1 MITVLVPEKAAAEK
15 LGQRL
20 TDQLVEEWRTIST
33 TIRHHIRTKVIAFL
47 TEDRHQ
53 AARLELWQTFASTL
67 PPSAD
72 PDRYRREMD
81 LLQQQSCW
89 EWGHLWNAQIDH
101 TWEPYWA
108 AVPLGHPE
116 EALRIRP
123 QANPD
128 ATWSTT
134 QQTWAERQSE
144 IAWPPTELPS
154 PAETA
159 TYTTELNVGTWWG
172 SLQQRLRTAHMAVK
186 NTRHWQIPAAP
197 GPRSSLSGQFSAV
210 HPRLNYQER
219 PLPDGTTRDFREGGG
234 LPESSM
240 RLFWLIMAYAYKG
253 LFNGSEM
260 LNALELTKR
269 MAWQFGGVAQ
279 SLGIQ
284 VEPEQ

>member
-1 MITVLVPEKAAAEK
+1 
-15 LGQRL
+15 
-20 TDQLVEEWRTIST
+20 
-33 TIRHHIRTKVIAFL
+33 
-47 TEDRHQ
+47 
-53 AARLELWQTFASTL
+53 
-67 PPSAD
+67 
-72 PDRYRREMD
+72 
-81 LLQQQSCW
+81 
-89 EWGHLWNAQIDH
+89 
-101 TWEPYWA
+101 
-108 AVPLGHPE
+108 
-116 EALRIRP
+116 
-123 QANPD
+123 
-128 ATWSTT
+128 
-134 QQTWAERQSE
+134 
-144 IAWPPTELPS
+144 
-154 PAETA
+154 
-159 TYTTELNVGTWWG
+159 
-172 SLQQRLRTAHMAVK
+172 MAVK